1 MAHSSLDT
9 VLPALGNEPLRDA
22 TELRARLVP
31 DLRRFL
37 DETRAAAEERL
48 IEKGNGLACARFLS
62 DRMDD
67 LVRFVHD
74 TVVRHLYPADNPSMA
89 ERLAV
94 VATGGYGRGTLAPG
108 SDVDLLFLLPYKKT
122 AWSESV
128 VEAMLY
134 ILWDLKLKVGHATRS
149 VEECLREGAADM
161 TIRTSL
167 LESRF
172 ILGDKALYDDLVTR
186 FDREIVALSA
196 AEFVDAK
203 LKERDARVAKAGASR
218 YLVEPNVKDG
228 KGGLRDLNT
237 LFWIAKYVYRVR
249 EPEELVKAGLFTP
262 EEFKLFARCEEFLW
276 RVRCHLHFATGRAEE
291 RLTFDLQRTIA
302 ERIGF
307 SGRGGLSATE
317 RFMKAYFRIAKDVGD
332 LTAIVCAELEARQAK
347 KRPVLD
353 RMFGRFRRRRGGALE
368 NDAFVIDNNRINL
381 RGEDA
386 FEHDPVNLIRLFW
399 LADRHNLAIHPD
411 ATRLATRSLSLIGPT
426 LRNDE
431 EANRLFLDI
440 LTSKNAPEV
449 VLRLMNEAGV
459 LGRFIPDFGRIV
471 AMMQFNMYHHYT
483 VDEHLIRSI
492 GVLTEIESGAGSAD
506 HPLATQIAGTIH
518 NRRALY
524 VAVFLHDI
532 AKGRPQDHSTAGAAI
547 ARKLGP
553 RFGLTGSET
562 DTVAWLVEHHLL
574 ASNTAQSRDLSDPA
588 TIKSFAE
595 TVQTM
600 ERLKLLHIL
609 TIADIKAVGPGVW
622 NGWKGQLLRNLYH
635 ETEVMLGGGAAD
647 IARSDRIRLAQE
659 ELRAALPDWT
669 QEEFDA
675 YASRH
680 APAYWLK
687 TDEARRV
694 KQAHFVQASD
704 KAGRTVTTAYETDH
718 FRGVTEF
725 TILSPDHPRL
735 LAIIT
740 GACAA
745 AGGNIVDAQI
755 FTTTD
760 GMALDTIVLSRAF
773 DRDEDELRRA
783 ERVATAIERA
793 LKGEVKIADLV
804 DGKRPAKE
812 RSRTFQLAPEV
823 SIDNSLSNRQTVI
836 EVSGLDRPG
845 LLYDLTTAL
854 GKLNLNIAS
863 AHIVTFGEKAVDV
876 FYVTDLTG
884 TKVTHAG
891 RQASIRRALLEVF
904 KAEETEA
911 GQRRSA

>member
-1 MAHSSLDT
+1 MSNPTLEA
-9 VLPALGNEPLRDA
+9 VLSDLGPEPLRDA
-22 TELRARLVP
+22 ALLRSRLVRR
-31 DLRRFL
+31 LRQYL
-37 DETRAAAEERL
+37 DEGHAAAEARL
-48 IEKGNGLACARFLS
+48 LETGNGLDCARYLS
-62 DRMDD
+62 GKMDD
-67 LVRFVHD
+67 LVRTVHD
-74 TVVRHLYPADNPSMA
+74 AVVRHLYPAANPSMG

-108 SDVDLLFLLPYKKT
+108 SDVDLLFLLPYKQT

-134 ILWDLKLKVGHATRS
+134 VLWDLKLKVGHATRS
-149 VEECLREGAADM
+149 VEDCIREAGADM

-167 LESRF
+167 LEARLLF
-172 ILGDKALYDDLVTR
+172 GDRVLYDSLIER
-186 FDREIVALSA
+186 FDREIVATSA
-196 AEFVDAK
+196 PDFVDAK

-262 EEFKLFARCEEFLW
+262 EEFSLFARCEEFLW
-276 RVRCHLHFATGRAEE
+276 RVRCHLHFLTGRAEE
-291 RLTFDLQRTIA
+291 RLTFDHQRVIA

-307 SGRGGLSATE
+307 TGRSGLSAVE

-347 KRPVLD
+347 RRPVLD
-353 RMFGRFRRRRGGALE
+353 RMFGRFRRRRGGALAGK
-368 NDAFVIDNNRINL
+368 DFIIDNDRINVAD
-381 RGEDA
+381 EAA
-386 FEHDPVNLIRLFW
+386 FERDPVNLIRLFW
-399 LADRHNLAIHPD
+399 LADRHNLPIHPD
-411 ATRLATRSLSLIGPT
+411 ATRLATRSLSLIGPR
-426 LRNDE
+426 LRNDP

-449 VLRLMNEAGV
+449 VLRRMNEAGV

-483 VDEHLIRSI
+483 VDEHLLQSV
-492 GVLTEIESGAGSAD
+492 GVLTEIETGQYGHE
-506 HPLATQIAGTIH
+506 HPLVNQIFPSIQ

-532 AKGRPQDHSTAGAAI
+532 AKGRPQDHSEAGAAI

-553 RFGLTGSET
+553 RFGLSEAETG
-562 DTVAWLVEHHLL
+562 TVAWLIEHHLL
-574 ASNTAQSRDLSDPA
+574 MSNTAQSRDLSDPA

-595 TVQTM
+595 VVQTM
-600 ERLKLLHIL
+600 ERLKLLLVL
-609 TIADIKAVGPGVW
+609 TVADIRAVGPGVW
-622 NGWKGQLLRNLYH
+622 TGWKGQLLRNLYH
-635 ETEVMLGGGAAD
+635 ETEVVLGGGATD
-647 IARSDRIRLAQE
+647 MGRSERVRLAQE
-659 ELRAALPDWT
+659 RLRAELPDWP
-669 QEEFDA
+669 QGEFDA
-675 YASRH
+675 YVARH
-680 APAYWLK
+680 TPAYWLK
-687 TDEARRV
+687 TDETRRAMQAR
-694 KQAHFVQASD
+694 FVRDSERE
-704 KAGRTVTTAYETDH
+704 GRTVNTCFGTDQ
-718 FRGVTEF
+718 FRGVTEL

-783 ERVATAIERA
+783 ARVAKGIERA
-793 LKGEVKIADLV
+793 LKGEVRIADLV
-804 DGKRPAKE
+804 DGKRPVKE
-812 RSRTFQLAPEV
+812 RSRTFHVPPEV
-823 SIDNSLSNRQTVI
+823 SIDNTLSSRQTVI
-836 EVSGLDRPG
+836 EISGLDRPG

-891 RQASIRRALLEVF
+891 RQATIRRTLLEVF
-904 KAEETEA
+904 KTDETVPP
-911 GQRRSA
+911 QRRSA